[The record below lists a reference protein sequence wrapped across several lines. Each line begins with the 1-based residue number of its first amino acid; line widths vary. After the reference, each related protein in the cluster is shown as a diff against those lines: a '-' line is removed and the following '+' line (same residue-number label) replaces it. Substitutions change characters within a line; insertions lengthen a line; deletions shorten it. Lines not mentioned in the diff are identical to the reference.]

1 MCCFCMDITK
11 TDLLDITQI
20 SYLKLIAPNDFD
32 LLSGAEVIFN
42 AIPRFSDNGCMESTA
57 AWRHDFSGFKYS

>member
-1 MCCFCMDITK
+1 MCDFCMDITK